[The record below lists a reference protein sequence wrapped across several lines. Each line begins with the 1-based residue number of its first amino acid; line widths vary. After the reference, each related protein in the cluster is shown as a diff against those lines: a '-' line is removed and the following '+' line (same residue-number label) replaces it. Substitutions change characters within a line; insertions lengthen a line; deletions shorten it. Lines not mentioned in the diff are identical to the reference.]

1 MTSRELSVAI
11 KALKKQGIEYKK
23 QRHSVP
29 PDSSDFA
36 IGIGM
41 FWYQDLIQVH
51 EHMKSMANRY
61 IEAANDIQNG
71 MIVSQ
76 TEQTGV

>member
-1 MTSRELSVAI
+1 MTSKELSVAI
-11 KALKKQGIEYKK
+11 NALEKQCIEYKK

-41 FWYQDLIQVH
+41 FWYQDLIQVR
-51 EHMKSMANRY
+51 EHMEYMANMY
-61 IEAANDIQNG
+61 VEAARDIQNG
-71 MIVSQ
+71 MIA
-76 TEQTGV
+76 EKAGE